1 MNTAVIEL
9 NDAEVKVFQAGEVV
23 ASSPGIAV
31 LREDRI
37 ELGQAALE
45 ATHIDPRNTF
55 SRFWSN
61 LNQDNFK
68 HRSKLARH
76 NADLAYAHLLSLH
89 ELADGLEQVAL
100 AVPGSFTTEQLALL
114 LGLMEASPFTPVGL
128 VDSAVAAA
136 AATAGAGS
144 YEHLDIHLHHTVI
157 TSLDV
162 SDTVQRTAVKVINEV
177 GLLEIQDK
185 CVNHVADL
193 FIQQSRF
200 DPLHH
205 AVTEQALCNRMAQ
218 CLLDLAQATDAR
230 VDIEFEQAPLPGPGQ
245 PGAVGGSAATFVWQ
259 KSALPLMPTVWRWY
273 TRALA
278 GLPVFAEH
286 LATASRHVEVLDPRA
301 VCAGCMGYV
310 REGNNV
316 DDEVYFVTQLKAAAE
331 PAIGFTAPASLE
343 QPPEAGPTHVL
354 ARAEAYPLGPE
365 PLYLST
371 QGVVTEAGV
380 QDALCSLSLNDAI
393 VTLSTAD
400 SDIVYVNGRDAES
413 GAGLKPGDVIGC
425 AGTSHEFT
433 LIRVVT

>member
-1 MNTAVIEL
+1 MNAAVIEL
-9 NDAEVKVFQAGEVV
+9 NDAELKIFQAGEVV

-45 ATHIDPRNTF
+45 STHLDPRNTF
-55 SRFWSN
+55 SRFWSG

-89 ELADGLEQVAL
+89 ELADGVEQVAM

-128 VDSAVAAA
+128 VDSAVAAT
-136 AATAGAGS
+136 AATAGAGR

-218 CLLDLAQATDAR
+218 CLHDLARAADAR
-230 VDIEFEQAPLPGPGQ
+230 VDIEFEQARYQARVSRERLVEALRPLYGKI
-245 PGAVGGSAATFVWQ
+245 SAAVDADRM
-259 KSALPLMPTVWRWY
+259 ALLHPR
-273 TRALA
+273 LA
-278 GLPVFAEH
+278 GLPAFTEH
-286 LATASRHVEVLDPRA
+286 LASAHRQVEVLDPRA
-301 VCAGCMGYV
+301 ACAGCMGYV
-310 REGNNV
+310 REGS
-316 DDEVYFVTQLKAAAE
+316 DAEEEVYFVTRLEAAAD
-331 PAIGFTAPASLE
+331 PAIGFSAPASLT
-343 QPPEAGPTHVL
+343 QQPEAGPTHVL
-354 ARAEAYPLGPE
+354 AGAEAYPLGPE
-365 PLYLST
+365 PLYLCAHGAPAQPGT
-371 QGVVTEAGV
+371 
-380 QDALCSLSLNDAI
+380 QDALCSVSLNGAAAILSLVANG
-393 VTLSTAD
+393 V
-400 SDIVYVNGRDAES
+400 VYINGQASER
-413 GAGLKPGDVIGC
+413 GAALKPGDIISF
-425 AGTSHEFT
+425 AHSEREFA
-433 LIRVVT
+433 LIKVLR

>member
-1 MNTAVIEL
+1 MNAAVIEL
-9 NDAEVKVFQAGEVV
+9 NDAELKIFQAGEVV

-45 ATHIDPRNTF
+45 STHLDPRNTF

-89 ELADGLEQVAL
+89 ELADGVEQVAL

-128 VDSAVAAA
+128 VDSAVAAT

-218 CLLDLAQATDAR
+218 CLHDLARAADAR
-230 VDIEFEQAPLPGPGQ
+230 VDIEFEQARYQARVSRERLVEALRPLYSKI
-245 PGAVGGSAATFVWQ
+245 SAAVDADRM
-259 KSALPLMPTVWRWY
+259 ALLHPR
-273 TRALA
+273 LA
-278 GLPVFAEH
+278 GLPAFTEH
-286 LATASRHVEVLDPRA
+286 LASGRRQVEVLDPRA
-301 VCAGCMGYV
+301 ACAGCMGYV
-310 REGNNV
+310 REDNNV

-331 PAIGFTAPASLE
+331 PAIGFTAPASLT
-343 QPPEAGPTHVL
+343 QQPEAGPTHVL
-354 ARAEAYPLGPE
+354 AGAEAYPLGPE
-365 PLYLST
+365 PLYLCA
-371 QGVVTEAGV
+371 QGVVTEAGA
-380 QDALCSLSLNDAI
+380 QDVLCSVSLDGATASLSPAN
-393 VTLSTAD
+393 
-400 SDIVYVNGRDAES
+400 NGAVHINGQTTGS
-413 GAGLKPGDVIGC
+413 SSGLKPGDVIGC
-425 AGTSHEFT
+425 AGTTHEFT
-433 LIRVVT
+433 LIRVLT